1 MLQLGRYA
9 HLRPGRRPYAWALGA
24 VLALALAFDLWG
36 MQWGLYN
43 SWHADEL
50 GEPTAELLRQRAVN
64 PHYFMYGNIAF
75 YRTALAVG
83 PALDYTTAFDPAP
96 AASDVS
102 ARAAWL
108 DRYHRRIAAWPRVL
122 SVLEGVLLVLVTCLT
137 GAALFD
143 RRVGLLAAAAV
154 A

>member
-1 MLQLGRYA
+1 MLQLGRFA
-9 HLRPGRRPYAWALGA
+9 HLRPGRRPYAWALGV

-83 PALDYTTAFDPAP
+83 PALAYTTALDPAP
-96 AASDVS
+96 PASDVKATES
-102 ARAAWL
+102 WL
-108 DRYHRRIAAWPRVL
+108 DRYQRRIDAWPRVL
-122 SVLEGVLLVLVTCLT
+122 SLVESVLLVLVTSLI
-137 GAALFD
+137 GAALF
-143 RRVGLLAAAAV
+143 
-154 A
+154 